1 MDCKFHSLSS
11 KRSRSILSSKYEFR
25 HQWYGVKKLG
35 RSSLF
40 ACIFNSLSNNFTKG
54 WLRGKIYIRQISQA
68 ELQRWFLKKRN
79 SFQVLK
85 RQNKIC
91 LEYLFND
98 QSFSFFKDCVTW
110 RDDIL
115 VYSWVPTILEWW
127 VHKFC
132 TNFKMYKLKAIALS
146 FIWYIA
152 CVLPMI

>member
-1 MDCKFHSLSS
+1 MIWFGTCDLTENWGISPYMDYKFHSLSS
-11 KRSRSILSSKYEFR
+11 KRSRSIPSSKYKFR
-25 HQWYGVKKLG
+25 HQWYGVKKIG

-68 ELQRWFLKKRN
+68 ELQSWFLKKRN

-98 QSFSFFKDCVTW
+98 QSFSFFQRLRDMTW
-110 RDDIL
+110 RHFSL
-115 VYSWVPTILEWW
+115 LLGSNYSG
-127 VHKFC
+127 
-132 TNFKMYKLKAIALS
+132 MMSAQ
-146 FIWYIA
+146 
-152 CVLPMI
+152 VLH